1 MGQEQPCR
9 KENRL
14 DRFVEEAQNRNRE
27 EALRDS
33 AEQSYLRR
41 VQQERSKGLSLY
53 CDPGERFQPGQ

>member
-1 MGQEQPCR
+1 MDQEQPCR
-9 KENRL
+9 KNSRL
-14 DRFVEEAQNRNRE
+14 DLFVEEAQDRNRE

-53 CDPGERFQPGQ
+53 CDPGERFQPGH